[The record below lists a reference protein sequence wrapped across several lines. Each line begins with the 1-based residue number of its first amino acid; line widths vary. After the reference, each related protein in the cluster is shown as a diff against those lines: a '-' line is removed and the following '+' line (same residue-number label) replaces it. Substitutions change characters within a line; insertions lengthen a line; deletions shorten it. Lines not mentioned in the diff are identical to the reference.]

1 MSDQDV
7 EHLAEHIAVTNPDP
21 QLWLNIPVRMVCF
34 DWGGVIL
41 RICRSW
47 AEGCAAA
54 GLPVRG
60 DSASP
65 DLRVR
70 RRIAAEEYQRG
81 RFTTAEFLRSLE
93 SIVEN
98 VYSQVELKRIHD
110 GFLIEEYAGVD
121 RLVDRLANTAN
132 IETGMLSN
140 TNELHWQ
147 RQHADSN
154 ASVPHFPTASRLNH
168 RHASHLLGHAKPGH
182 EIYRAFERHT
192 GFRGPEVLFFD
203 DLADNIAAARA
214 VGWRAEQIDH
224 TGDTAAQMHEHLQRH
239 GVFAR

>member
-1 MSDQDV
+1 M
-7 EHLAEHIAVTNPDP
+7 TNLDP

-54 GLPVRG
+54 GLSVRG

-65 DLRVR
+65 DLKVHRK
-70 RRIAAEEYQRG
+70 IAAEQYQRG
-81 RFTTAEFLRSLE
+81 QLTTAQFLISLGT
-93 SIVEN
+93 IVGN
-98 VYSQVELKRIHD
+98 VYSQDELKRIHD
-110 GFLIEEYAGVD
+110 AFLIQEYAGVD
-121 RLVDRLANTAN
+121 RLVDRLLSTPNV
-132 IETGMLSN
+132 ETGMLSN

-147 RQHADSN
+147 RQHVDAS
-154 ASVPHFPTASRLNH
+154 ASVPHFPTASRLKH

-182 EIYRAFERHT
+182 EIYRVFERHT
-192 GFRGPEVLFFD
+192 GVRGPEVLFFD
-203 DLADNIAAARA
+203 DLEDNIAAARA

-224 TGDTAAQMHEHLQRH
+224 TGDTAAQMNEHLQRH